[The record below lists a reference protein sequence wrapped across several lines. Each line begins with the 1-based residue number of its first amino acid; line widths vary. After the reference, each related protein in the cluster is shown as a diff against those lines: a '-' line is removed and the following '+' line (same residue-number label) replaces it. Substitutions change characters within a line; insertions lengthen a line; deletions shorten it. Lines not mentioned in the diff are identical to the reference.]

1 MAPQFGYD
9 AWALETRFKERTD
22 LFRSAKA
29 VAAAA
34 LIILEAS
41 AGLSSAAT
49 YAFDNKHADVS
60 FTYYVGFLS
69 QSGRFTELDGIF
81 QFDRRAPE
89 RGFIS
94 AVIKTASL
102 TANAWEVEL
111 KSSSFFNVATFPEIR
126 FISHSVRAAD
136 ENSTEFSGDLTMNG
150 VTQPVTLKVVFEPS
164 ASGGAASAESRPLVI
179 ATAHLKRSSFNMTA
193 LSFLVDDEI
202 DIQIKAALQEKK

>member
-1 MAPQFGYD
+1 
-9 AWALETRFKERTD
+9 

-81 QFDRRAPE
+81 QFDSRAPE
-89 RGFIS
+89 RGSIS

-102 TANAWEVEL
+102 TANAWEAN
-111 KSSSFFNVATFPEIR
+111 S
-126 FISHSVRAAD
+126 RAAAFSTSQLSQKFALPAILSGPPTKTAP
-136 ENSTEFSGDLTMNG
+136 NS
-150 VTQPVTLKVVFEPS
+150 
-164 ASGGAASAESRPLVI
+164 AAILP
-179 ATAHLKRSSFNMTA
+179 
-193 LSFLVDDEI
+193 
-202 DIQIKAALQEKK
+202 